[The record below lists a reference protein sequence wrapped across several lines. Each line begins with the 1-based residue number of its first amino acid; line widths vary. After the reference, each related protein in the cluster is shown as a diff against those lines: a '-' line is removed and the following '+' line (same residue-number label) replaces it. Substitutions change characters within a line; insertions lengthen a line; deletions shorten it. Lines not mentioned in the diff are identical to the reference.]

1 MDQPDLG
8 LPMSM
13 YLDLDSYADYIAAY
27 KTFMVDTAK
36 VVVRE
41 LGSTVTDEQLAMVK
55 LPPRPPHRPPGR
67 R

>member
-13 YLDLDSYADYIAAY
+13 YLDLDSYADYIAAC

-55 LPPRPPHRPPGR
+55 LPPRPPNRPPGR